1 MIPLKINNYNHMKNI
16 LSLLFIIALQISSF
30 AQNDWENEQVIG
42 INKEPVHATFFPLS
56 SADNVFEN
64 GMKSEWV
71 QMLNGTWKFN
81 WVPNVENRPT
91 DFYKP
96 GFDASKWNDIPVP
109 ANWQM
114 HGFGQPI
121 YTNINY
127 PFDKNPPKIAGIN
140 GNPVG
145 SYIRT
150 FTIPENWDGREIF
163 IHFDGV
169 CSAFY
174 IWING
179 EKVGYSQGS
188 RTPAE
193 FNLTKYLQK
202 GENKIAMQ
210 VFRWSDGSYLEDQD
224 GWRLS
229 GIFRDVYL
237 YATPLTQIQ
246 DFFVTCDL
254 DANYTNAIISAKIS
268 LKNYDKKSFKNGSVE
283 FKLMDLN
290 RKEIEVDGHLS
301 QTISAIKSGE
311 NEEIIISGKVT
322 NPDKWTHE
330 TPNLYKVAIT
340 LKNSKDEVTEVV
352 ACNTGFR
359 EIEIKN
365 REVLLNGKPI
375 MFKGVNKVEHHP
387 VHGKMVTRE
396 WLEKEVLIMKQYNI
410 NSIRTAHYPHDPCLY
425 DLCDK
430 YGILLID
437 EANVESHG
445 MRYGPESL
453 AKDPA
458 WKKAHVQ
465 RLRSMIQ
472 RDKNHPSVV
481 MWSHGNEAGNGVNI
495 VAMDDE
501 AHRLDSSRPTH
512 YHFSDNPKSSDIL
525 GGGVYKGGKRH
536 NAGRY
541 HSVDDLEHVANS
553 GEPRPFLLNEYAHAM
568 GNAMGNLKEYV
579 DVFEKYP
586 NMIGGHIWDWVDQGI
601 LQKTENGEE
610 WYAYGGDFGDTPN
623 DKNFCLNGIVF
634 PNLGITPKTIE
645 VKRVYQNIGFEVKE
659 NNLVISNKNQYTSLD
674 DLTFYWSV
682 LANGETIESGRIKAN
697 IGAGQTEI
705 IPTPFDNSLI
715 QEDKEYLLNVSA
727 KQNNKTSWS
736 LKDFEVAYDQFIL
749 MEWDFK
755 SERLVSD
762 QLLYTTQNE
771 EFLEITGDNF
781 SFKFDKEKGIIS
793 EYTFDG
799 KNSFKKGPELQ
810 VWRAPTDN
818 DGSYFP
824 DSENKR
830 MCKIWLDAGLKEM
843 TNSLTNFE
851 IQSLGRGKVTF
862 VARHTLTNKQNLAG
876 FNYVVKYEVYAD
888 GHFTMDT
895 KVEPFGKLPNLPR
908 LGYQLQFADNFNLFE
923 WYGRGPHENYNDRNT
938 GALIGNYKGLVE
950 EQFVNYIVPQ
960 ENGNKTD
967 VRWAQLTNSDGF
979 GLKVS
984 GNLPLET
991 SVHNYSVSALSDAI
1005 HTYELQK
1012 ENVTYWNIDYRQ
1024 GGLGGNS
1031 CGPQPLEKYLLKP
1044 KAVQFKLLFEPKG
1057 L

>member
-1 MIPLKINNYNHMKNI
+1 MNKILTLLLI
-16 LSLLFIIALQISSF
+16 SLIQFSTF

-42 INKEPVHATFFPLS
+42 INKEPVHATFYPLN
-56 SADNVFEN
+56 NVDEAFED
-64 GMKSEWV
+64 GLKSDWV
-71 QMLNGTWKFN
+71 QLLNGTWKFN
-81 WVPNVENRPT
+81 WVPNPEDRPMN
-91 DFYKP
+91 FYQES
-96 GFDASKWNDIPVP
+96 FDASLWDNIPVP

-127 PFDKNPPKIAGIN
+127 PFDKNPPKIDGIN
-140 GNPVG
+140 GNSVG

-150 FTIPENWDGREIF
+150 FTVSENWDGREIF

-169 CSAFY
+169 SSAFY
-174 IWING
+174 IWLNG
-179 EKVGYSQGS
+179 EKIGYSQGS

-193 FNLTKYLQK
+193 FNLTKYLKK
-202 GENKIAMQ
+202 GENKIAVQ
-210 VFRWSDGSYLEDQD
+210 VFRWCDGSYLEDQD

-237 YATPLTQIQ
+237 YATPKLQIH
-246 DFFVTCDL
+246 DFFVTTDL
-254 DANYTNAIISAKIS
+254 DENYKDATLSAKIS
-268 LKNYDKKSFKNGSVE
+268 LKNYNRKTIKNSSVE

-290 RKEIEVDGHLS
+290 KNEIEITGENSKL
-301 QTISAIKSGE
+301 ISTIKSGE
-311 NEEIIISGKVT
+311 NLEIILKGEIS
-322 NPDKWTHE
+322 NPLKWTHE
-330 TPNLYKVAIT
+330 TPNLYKVVIT
-340 LKNSKDEVTEVV
+340 LKNNKGEISEVV
-352 ACNTGFR
+352 SCNTGFR

-387 VHGKMVTRE
+387 IHGKYVTRE
-396 WLEKEVLIMKQYNI
+396 WLEKEVLIMKQHNI
-410 NSIRTAHYPHDPCLY
+410 NSIRTAHYPHDPYLY

-495 VAMDDE
+495 AAMNDE
-501 AHRLDSSRPTH
+501 AHRLDSTRPTH

-601 LQKTENGEE
+601 LQLTEDGEE
-610 WYAYGGDFGDTPN
+610 YYAYGGDFGDTPN
-623 DKNFCLNGIVF
+623 DKNFCLNGIVYSD
-634 PNLGITPKTIE
+634 LGITPKTIE
-645 VKRVYQNIGFEVKE
+645 VKRVYQNIGFKL
-659 NNLVISNKNQYTSLD
+659 NDTKGSLTITNKNQYISLD
-674 DLTFYWSV
+674 GVTFFWEV
-682 LANGETIESGRIKAN
+682 LENGNTIKGGNFKAN
-697 IGAGQTEI
+697 VAAGLSGNYK
-705 IPTPFDNSLI
+705 IPVDGIELKKEN
-715 QEDKEYLLNVSA
+715 EYLLNISA
-727 KQNNKTSWS
+727 KLNDDCSWA
-736 LKDFEVAYDQFIL
+736 DAGYEIAFDQFVL
-749 MEWDFK
+749 KEWDFTL
-755 SERLVSD
+755 EI
-762 QLLYTTQNE
+762 LLSNQEIATTQNDD
-771 EFLEITGDNF
+771 FVEITGDNF
-781 SFKFDKEKGIIS
+781 SFKFDKKSGSIS
-793 EYTFDG
+793 EYKVAG
-799 KNSFKKGPELQ
+799 INLIEQGPKLN

-824 DSENKR
+824 DVTNKR
-830 MCKIWLDAGLKEM
+830 QCKLWLNAGLKDMQSKLLSLEI
-843 TNSLTNFE
+843 TDSGNNKATFIAKYNARNSDKT
-851 IQSLGRGKVTF
+851 S
-862 VARHTLTNKQNLAG
+862 G
-876 FNYVVKYEVYAD
+876 FNYTVEYAVFAD
-888 GHFTMDT
+888 GHFTMNT
-895 KVEPFGKLPNLPR
+895 KIEPFGKLPNLPR
-908 LGYQLQFADNFNLFE
+908 LGFQLIFSDEFNQFA
-923 WYGRGPHENYNDRNT
+923 WYGRGPHESYNDRKV
-938 GALIGNYKGLVE
+938 GALIGNYSGSVD
-950 EQFVNYIVPQ
+950 EQFTNYVVPQ

-967 VRWAQLTNSDGF
+967 VRWAILTNKNGV

-984 GNLPLET
+984 GNTPLET
-991 SVHNYSVSALSDAI
+991 SVHHYSTEALTNAI
-1005 HTYELQK
+1005 HTYELKK
-1012 ENVTYWNIDYRQ
+1012 EEHTYWNIDYRQ

-1044 KAVQFKLLFEPKG
+1044 QAIQFKLLFEPKG